1 MSKIDV
7 IYKYW
12 LTSFD
17 SRESA
22 IEYFKKCAENTK
34 NGEKRNYEDM
44 VVILENSKGNMVSD
58 GNDYYAENYIFGIN
72 TYTGNQ
78 CVPYIKFLQ
87 PIKYSDYKEMDLKI
101 PSYKKLENDLVI
113 LETDYRNNEPIALVQ
128 KEKPYHTEYIIAIDY
143 VIENDDMVWAYGHY
157 YYDLET
163 AKKEFDK
170 IKEGGYIDHTNKKQ
184 KELKLRFIGID
195 DWNRFVYS
203 DERNNLYK
211 EVNLGHGSFELTSVS
226 GNDFYGEPEAPIKDN
241 IKVTIIKEYN
251 KQDKEQE
258 R

>member
-12 LTSFD
+12 LTTFD

-22 IEYFKKCAENTK
+22 IEYFKKCSETAK
-34 NGEKRNYEDM
+34 DAEKRNYDDM

-58 GNDYYAENYIFGIN
+58 GIKYYSENYIFGVN
-72 TYTGNQ
+72 NYTGNQ
-78 CVPYIKFLQ
+78 SVPYIKFLQ

-101 PSYKKLENDLVI
+101 PSYKKLDNNLII
-113 LETDYRNNEPIALVQ
+113 LDTDYRNNEPIALVQ
-128 KEKPYHTEYIIAIDY
+128 KEKPYHTEYVIAIDY
-143 VIENDDMVWAYGHY
+143 VIDNNEMVWAYGHY
-157 YYDLET
+157 YYDLEI
-163 AKKEFDK
+163 AKKEFNK

-184 KELKLRFIGID
+184 KELELKFIGID
-195 DWNRFVYS
+195 NWDRPVYR
-203 DERNNLYK
+203 DKNNILYK
-211 EVNLGHGSFELTSVS
+211 DVNLGHGNFELTTVCD
-226 GNDFYGEPEAPIKDN
+226 NDFYGEPEAPIKDN

-251 KQDKEQE
+251 KDKEQE